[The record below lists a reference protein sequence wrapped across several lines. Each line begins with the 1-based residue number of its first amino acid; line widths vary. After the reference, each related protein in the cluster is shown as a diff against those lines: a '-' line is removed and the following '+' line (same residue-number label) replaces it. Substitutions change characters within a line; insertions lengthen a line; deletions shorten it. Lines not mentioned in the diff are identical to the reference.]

1 MALVRLE
8 KASFYGI
15 MRHGKDD
22 LMKYSGK
29 TPLVRAINLEKML
42 KIKHIYLKLE
52 GANPTHHKYA
62 RIAEVL
68 VKDAIAHNKGTIWL
82 DGSKPYMKA
91 IKYFTI
97 KEGIKVKT
105 PRFKHES
112 WKKQLFSPDEIV
124 DMRAL
129 DESHRFEILTSMA
142 QKDQAYLAMEG
153 YTHKHILLAT
163 LEEITEEIT
172 ARLSQIDT
180 IYTQS
185 NFGYTLNSMYN
196 VFLKKW
202 IHEEKRFP
210 KIYCGISTKN
220 DLSKAPEINDSQAYI
235 QNDDTLI
242 EISKK
247 AIAESYGESMVI
259 DEAEL
264 KAAKNLL
271 RNKEHIFVSK
281 ENAYP
286 MAVFLK
292 QLESG
297 HLTNGAHVIVL
308 NDGRSR
314 VDVRSIDDFSG
325 FDFDMVL
332 NYVKTYLAEYKDP
345 DVEIADALSN
355 AINQGYILLAE
366 QNDDN
371 LGICVI
377 VNTQFNEF
385 IPTYHLAY
393 IGTNK
398 KAKGRG
404 IGTELIK
411 QAISKTNG
419 NLSLHVDLDNRNA
432 KKLYEKMGFKHV
444 YNRMIY
450 QSE

>member
-1 MALVRLE
+1 
-8 KASFYGI
+8 
-15 MRHGKDD
+15 
-22 LMKYSGK
+22 MKYSGK

-68 VKDAIAHNKGTIWL
+68 VKDAIAHKKETIWL

-91 IKYFTI
+91 IKYFCL
-97 KEGIKVKT
+97 KEGLDVKV

-112 WKKQLFSPDEIV
+112 WKKTLFGGEAIV
-124 DMRAL
+124 DMRSL
-129 DESHRFEILTSMA
+129 DANNRFEIIKSVAAKNNAYMA
-142 QKDQAYLAMEG
+142 LEG

-163 LEEITEEIT
+163 LAEITEEIT
-172 ARLSQIDT
+172 TRLSQIDS

-196 VFLKKW
+196 VFLKNW
-202 IHEEKRFP
+202 IHEERPFP
-210 KIYCGISTKN
+210 KIYCGISAKN
-220 DLSKAPEINDSQAYI
+220 DLSKRPEINDSQAYI
-235 QNDDTLI
+235 QNDDSLI
-242 EISKK
+242 ETSKK
-247 AIAESYGESMVI
+247 AIAESYGESMII
-259 DEAEL
+259 DEASL

-286 MAVFLK
+286 MAAFLK
-292 QLESG
+292 QLKTGEL
-297 HLTNGAHVIVL
+297 HHGAHVIVL

-314 VDVRSIDDFSG
+314 VDIRSIDDFSG
-325 FDFDMVL
+325 FDFDMIL
-332 NYVKTYLAEYKDP
+332 DYVKTYLAEYKDP
-345 DVEIADALSN
+345 DVEIADALKN
-355 AINQGYILLAE
+355 AVTKGYILLAE

-411 QAISKTNG
+411 QAITKTNG
-419 NLSLHVDLDNRNA
+419 NLSLHVGLDNRNA
-432 KKLYEKMGFKHV
+432 KKLYEKMGFRHV
-444 YNRMIY
+444 FNRMIY